1 MYLLSEPVREYQI
14 VKGSGKGIQWGSF
27 VTGGLINE
35 SISTKVTKYIKKL
48 TQDFNEKGVE
58 FDAVIYSNGKQM
70 NAIKFID
77 TKTPE
82 NDKIAIVQ
90 KIDGIPFFVM
100 SEPIT
105 AYEFVKT
112 IGGGIK
118 WKSAFTGGLWNNSIE
133 QDLMKFAKKAKNKFN
148 KKVVNAI
155 IYNRGKKASLIK
167 I

>member
-1 MYLLSEPVREYQI
+1 
-14 VKGSGKGIQWGSF
+14 
-27 VTGGLINE
+27 
-35 SISTKVTKYIKKL
+35 
-48 TQDFNEKGVE
+48 
-58 FDAVIYSNGKQM
+58 M

-105 AYEFVKT
+105 TYEFVKT

-133 QDLMKFAKKAKNKFN
+133 QDLMKFAKKAKKKFK

-167 I
+167 IQN